1 MPPGGGAGGQAGR
14 EGLPW
19 GAVQSIP
26 RALRR
31 ALVGKPIHSERAGEA
46 VLPKRTALPV
56 FSADALSSVAYAPDE
71 IILTLAL
78 AGTTAIAVSPWVGLA
93 VLVVLAVVITA
104 YRQNVHAYPSGGG
117 DYEIVSKNL
126 GRTAGVGVGAA
137 LMADYALV
145 VAVSMATGAQYVTA
159 ALPGLADRRVELA
172 VAGILLVGLL
182 NLRGLAFV
190 GRASAVPTYFFLAVL
205 AALILTGL
213 VLDLTGGLGPAP
225 SAGYE
230 VLPAAGHDAGLA
242 GLAGALVV
250 LRAFSS
256 GAVALTGVE
265 TITNSVPYFRKP
277 RAANAAATLG
287 VLGALSAALLA
298 GVLYL
303 ADRTDAV
310 VVADPDQQLL
320 IDGSHPPAD
329 FYQYPV
335 LGQLART
342 VFGTD
347 SVWFYVLAAATV
359 AVLVLAASTA
369 FSGFPTLASRLARD
383 AFLPRQ
389 LQARGDRYAFTNG
402 IVVLLLVAVVLT
414 VAFEASVNRLI
425 QLYIVGVFFSFTL
438 TQAGMLRHW
447 SRVRRARRSPE
458 ARRALLPRRAVALV
472 AFVLCAAVLVVVLVT
487 KLTQGAWITL
497 VAIAALGA
505 VMAGIRR
512 HYDAVDAELAL
523 EPDSPVRALPSRVHA
538 VIYVSSVRKP
548 LMRALAYARA
558 SRPSTLEAVVVD
570 TNAAATRR
578 ILDEW
583 QRLEIPVPVTVLHS
597 PYRDTIGPVVDH
609 VRGVRR
615 KSPRDLVVV
624 YLPEYV
630 VRRRWER
637 LLHNQAIRPLRARLH
652 QERGVMTASVP
663 WHLST
668 AQGRDVGPES
678 AAAGPRRAPEQE
690 DRP

>member
-1 MPPGGGAGGQAGR
+1 M
-14 EGLPW
+14 
-19 GAVQSIP
+19 QSIP

-31 ALVGKPIHSERAGEA
+31 ALVGKPIHNERLGDA

-78 AGTTAIAVSPWVGLA
+78 AGTTAVAVSPLVGLA

-104 YRQNVHAYPSGGG
+104 YRQNVRAYPSGGG

-126 GRTAGVGVGAA
+126 GRAAGVGVGAA
-137 LMADYALV
+137 LMADYVLV
-145 VAVSMATGAQYVTA
+145 VAVSMATAAQYVTA
-159 ALPGLADRRVELA
+159 ALPALADRRVELA
-172 VAGILLVGLL
+172 VGGILLVGLL
-182 NLRGLAFV
+182 NLRGLAFM
-190 GRASAVPTYFFLAVL
+190 GRAAAVPTYFFLAVL
-205 AALILTGL
+205 TALILVG
-213 VLDLTGGLGPAP
+213 VGRDLAGSLGTAP
-225 SAGYE
+225 SAAYE
-230 VLPAAGHDAGLA
+230 VLPAAGFDAGLA
-242 GLAGALVV
+242 GLAGALLV

-277 RAANAAATLG
+277 RAVNAAATLG
-287 VLGALSAALLA
+287 LLGALAAALLA
-298 GVLYL
+298 GVMYL
-303 ADRTDAV
+303 ADRAGV
-310 VVADPDQQLL
+310 VVVGDPAEQLL
-320 IDGSHPPAD
+320 IDGRHPAPD
-329 FYQYPV
+329 FFQDPV

-342 VFGTD
+342 VFGPE
-347 SVWFYVLAAATV
+347 SLWFFVLVAATV
-359 AVLVLAASTA
+359 GVLVLAANTA

-402 IVVLLLVAVVLT
+402 IVLLLLVAVVLT
-414 VAFEASVNRLI
+414 VAFGANVNRLI
-425 QLYIVGVFFSFTL
+425 QLYIVGVFVSFTL

-447 SRVRRARRSPE
+447 ARVGRLRRHHGDRRE
-458 ARRALLPRRAVALV
+458 LLVRRAVALV
-472 AFVLCAAVLVVVLVT
+472 AFVQCAAVLVVVLVT
-487 KLTQGAWITL
+487 KLTQGAWITI
-497 VAIAALGA
+497 VALAALGA
-505 VMAGIRR
+505 VMWGIRR

-538 VIYVSSVRKP
+538 IIYVSSVRKP

-570 TNAAATRR
+570 TNAAATQR
-578 ILDEW
+578 ILAEW
-583 QRLEIPVPVTVLHS
+583 QRLEIPVPVTVLNS
-597 PYRDTIGPVVDH
+597 PYRDTIGPLVDH

-630 VRRRWER
+630 VHRRWER

-668 AQGRDVGPES
+668 AAGRDVGPES
-678 AAAGPRRAPEQE
+678 ATAPADRPAGPDEKAF
-690 DRP
+690 RP